1 MGMLGSLRRDL
12 RFAFRQLRKTPGFAA
27 TVILVLALGTCASL
41 AIFAFV
47 DAALI
52 KPLPYRDPSR
62 LVGVYETNGL
72 FQRSNLSYLDYLD
85 WKKRNTVFGSLDIYQ
100 NNTFTLK
107 TPAGGEAVGAARISD
122 GFFRTLGVTPVLGRD
137 FHEGEDLVSAAP
149 AALISYSTWQQR
161 YGGRRDVLGQV
172 AILDDSPTVIIGVL
186 PRDFHFAPTGGAE
199 FYAAIRAHNSC
210 EMRRSC
216 HNLYGVARL
225 REGVSLQ
232 AASANVV
239 AIAKQLEREY
249 PNSNRSQG
257 AALAPLTE
265 VIVGDIRAILLVLLS
280 GAGLL
285 LLIAAVNVAGLLLL
299 RSEGRQREIAV
310 RTALGASSAR
320 LTGQFATEAV
330 VLAAGG
336 GGLGLACA
344 HWAIRLL
351 KGLVSPAMMT
361 RTPFLR
367 DLGLNGRLLGVACAI
382 ALAAAVLLAF
392 PPSLGIWSA
401 ELRRGLAEAS
411 RGSSGTTWRRLG
423 SKLVVV
429 ELAMAVV
436 LLSGAA
442 LFAKSL
448 YQLLHVPLGIRPDQL
463 VTIDVSAPDAGY
475 EKAEQAQALAD
486 LVASRAETL
495 PGVTSAGVV
504 ENGAPV
510 SGNGNTNWIR
520 VLGRPWHG
528 EHYDV
533 AHRYVNTSYFATI
546 GASLV
551 RGRQFQESDDASRP
565 HVAIVNQAFVK
576 RHFPGEDPLGKQLT
590 YVSLAQPPVEIV
602 GVVEDIREGPLDAPI
617 PPVLYTPFKQGP
629 DDFFTLV
636 VRTTESEGAL
646 VPALAALVRQ
656 IDPSIVT
663 MRGATMTAR
672 IHDSQSAYLHRSLA
686 WLVGGFA
693 VIALL
698 MGVIGLYGVIA
709 YSVSQRSREIG
720 IRMALGAD
728 PRSVRR
734 LIFLEGT
741 RLALLGIIIGLAGAV
756 VAAQVTRGLLFGVR
770 SWDPATL
777 APVAGILAVA
787 ALAATFLPARRA
799 AAVNPADALRAE

>member
-1 MGMLGSLRRDL
+1 MLDSLRRDL
-12 RFAFRQLRKTPGFAA
+12 RFALRQLRKTPGF
-27 TVILVLALGTCASL
+27 TVTAIQVLALGMCASL

-52 KPLPYRDPSR
+52 KPLPYRHPAR

-72 FQRSNLSYLDYLD
+72 FERSNLSYLDYLD
-85 WKKRNTVFGSLDIYQ
+85 WKKRNVVLGSLDIYQ
-100 NNTFTLK
+100 NASFTL
-107 TPAGGEAVGAARISD
+107 TSPAGGEAVPAARISD

-137 FHEGEDLVSAAP
+137 FHDGEDLVSAAP

-161 YGGRRDVLGQV
+161 YGGSRDVLGQV

-186 PRDFHFAPTGGAE
+186 PRDFHFAPTGAAE
-199 FYAAIRAHNSC
+199 FYAAIRAHGSC

-225 REGVSLQ
+225 RDGLSLQ
-232 AASANVV
+232 TASANVV

-249 PNSNRSQG
+249 PDSNRSQG
-257 AALAPLTE
+257 AALVPLAD
-265 VIVGDIRAILLVLLS
+265 VVVGDIRAILLVLLI

-285 LLIAAVNVAGLLLL
+285 LVIAAVNVAGLLLL

-320 LTGQFATEAV
+320 LTGQFATEAL
-330 VLAAGG
+330 VLAVAGG
-336 GGLGLACA
+336 ALGLVCA
-344 HWAIRLL
+344 HWTIQLL
-351 KGLVSPAMMT
+351 KGLISPAMMT

-367 DLGLNGRLLGVACAI
+367 DLGLSGRVLDAAGAI
-382 ALAAAVLLAF
+382 ALGAALLLAF
-392 PPSLGIWSA
+392 PPSLRIWSA

-411 RGSSGTTWRRLG
+411 RGSSGTAWRRLG

-436 LLSGAA
+436 LLSSAG
-442 LFAKSL
+442 LFGKSL
-448 YQLLHVPLGIRPDQL
+448 HRLLHVPLGIRPDHL

-475 EKAEQAQALAD
+475 GKPAQAQALAD
-486 LVASRAETL
+486 LVSQRAETL
-495 PGVTSAGVV
+495 PGVTSVGVV

-520 VLGRPWHG
+520 ILGRPWHG

-533 AHRYVNTSYFATI
+533 AHRYVSTGYFATI

-551 RGRQFQESDDASRP
+551 RGRQFQESDAPSRP

-576 RHFPGEDPLGKQLT
+576 RQFPREDPLGKQVT
-590 YVSLAQPPVEIV
+590 YVSLNQPPLEIV
-602 GVVEDIREGPLDAPI
+602 GVVEDIREGPLDVPI
-617 PPVLYTPFKQGP
+617 PPVLYTPFKQEP

-646 VPALAALVRQ
+646 VPALAALIRQ
-656 IDPSIVT
+656 IDPGIVT
-663 MRGATMTAR
+663 MRGATMNAR
-672 IHDSQSAYLHRSLA
+672 IHDSQSAYLHRSLV

-693 VIALL
+693 VMALVVGL
-698 MGVIGLYGVIA
+698 IGLYGVIA
-709 YSVSQRSREIG
+709 YSVSQRGREIG
-720 IRMALGAD
+720 IRMALGAE

-734 LIFLEGT
+734 LIFREGA
-741 RLALLGIIIGLAGAV
+741 RLALLGIVIGLAGT
-756 VAAQVTRGLLFGVR
+756 VAAAQAMPGLLFGVR
-770 SWDPATL
+770 SWDVETL
-777 APVAGILAVA
+777 APVAGILALA

-799 AAVNPADALRAE
+799 AAVNPVEALRAE

>member
-1 MGMLGSLRRDL
+1 MLDSLWRDL
-12 RFAFRQLRKTPGFAA
+12 RFALRQLRKTPGF
-27 TVILVLALGTCASL
+27 TVTAILVLALGMCASV

-52 KPLPYRDPSR
+52 KPLPYRDPAC

-100 NNTFTLK
+100 NNGFTLT
-107 TPAGGEAVGAARISD
+107 TPAGGEAVRAARISA

-161 YGGRRDVLGQV
+161 YGGGRDVLGQV

-186 PRDFHFAPTGGAE
+186 PRDFHFAPTGAAE

-225 REGVSLQ
+225 RERVSLQ

-249 PNSNRSQG
+249 PDSNRSQG
-257 AALAPLTE
+257 AALVPLAE

-320 LTGQFATEAV
+320 LTGQFATEAL
-330 VLAAGG
+330 VLAAAG

-344 HWAIRLL
+344 HWATQLL
-351 KGLVSPAMMT
+351 KGLISPAMMM

-367 DLGLNGRLLGVACAI
+367 DLGLNGRVLGTAGAI
-382 ALAAAVLLAF
+382 ALGAVLLLAF
-392 PPSLGIWSA
+392 PPSLQIWSG
-401 ELRRGLAEAS
+401 ELRGGLAEAS
-411 RGSSGTTWRRLG
+411 RGSSGTAWRRLG

-436 LLSGAA
+436 LLSGAG
-442 LFAKSL
+442 LFGKSL
-448 YQLLHVPLGIRPDQL
+448 YQLLHVPLGIRPDHL

-475 EKAEQAQALAD
+475 GKAEQAQALAA
-486 LVASRAETL
+486 LVASRAANL

-504 ENGAPV
+504 ANGAPV

-533 AHRYVNTSYFATI
+533 PHRCVGTRYFATI

-551 RGRQFQESDDASRP
+551 RGRPFQESDDASRP
-565 HVAIVNQAFVK
+565 QVAIVNQAFVK
-576 RHFPGEDPLGKQLT
+576 RHFPGEDPLGKQLK
-590 YVSLAQPPVEIV
+590 YVSLDQPPVEIV

-617 PPVLYTPFKQGP
+617 PPVLYTPFKQEP

-646 VPALAALVRQ
+646 VPALATVVRQ
-656 IDPSIVT
+656 IDPGIVT

-672 IHDSQSAYLHRSLA
+672 IRDSQSAYLHRSLA

-693 VIALL
+693 VTALL
-698 MGVIGLYGVIA
+698 MGIIGLYGVIA

-720 IRMALGAD
+720 IRMALGAE
-728 PRSVRR
+728 PGSVRR
-734 LIFLEGT
+734 LIFREGA
-741 RLALLGIIIGLAGAV
+741 RLAAVGIALGLAGT
-756 VAAQVTRGLLFGVR
+756 VAAAQAMRGLLFGVR
-770 SWDPATL
+770 SWDVATL

-799 AAVNPADALRAE
+799 AAVSPVEALRAE

>member
-1 MGMLGSLRRDL
+1 MLDSLWRDL
-12 RFAFRQLRKTPGFAA
+12 RFSLRQLRKSPGFTITA
-27 TVILVLALGTCASL
+27 ILVLALGMCASL

-52 KPLPYRDPSR
+52 KPLPYRNPAR
-62 LVGVYETNGL
+62 LVGVYETSGL

-100 NNTFTLK
+100 DSGFTLT
-107 TPAGGEAVGAARISD
+107 TPAGGEAVRAARISD
-122 GFFRTLGVTPVLGRD
+122 GFFRTLGVTPILGRD
-137 FHEGEDLVSAAP
+137 FQGGEDLVSAAP
-149 AALISYSTWQQR
+149 AALISYSTWHQR
-161 YGGRRDVLGQV
+161 YGGRRDVLGKV

-216 HNLYGVARL
+216 HDLYGVARL

-249 PNSNRSQG
+249 PNTNRSQG
-257 AALAPLTE
+257 AALVPLAE
-265 VIVGDIRAILLVLLS
+265 VIVGDVRVILLVLLS

-285 LLIAAVNVAGLLLL
+285 LVIAAVNVAGLLLL

-310 RTALGASSAR
+310 RAALGASSAR
-320 LTGQFATEAV
+320 LTGQFATEAL
-330 VLAAGG
+330 VLAAAGSG
-336 GGLGLACA
+336 FGLTGA
-344 HWAIRLL
+344 HWAIQLL
-351 KGLVSPAMMT
+351 RGLISPVMMT

-367 DLGLNGRLLGVACAI
+367 DLGLNGSVFGVAGAITLCA
-382 ALAAAVLLAF
+382 ALLLAF
-392 PPSLGIWSA
+392 TPSLRIWSA

-411 RGSSGTTWRRLG
+411 RGSSGTAWRRLG

-429 ELAMAVV
+429 ELAMVVV
-436 LLSGAA
+436 LLSGAG
-442 LFAKSL
+442 LFGKSL
-448 YQLLHVPLGIRPDQL
+448 YQLLHVPLGIRPDHL
-463 VTIDVSAPDAGY
+463 VTIDVSAPDASYG
-475 EKAEQAQALAD
+475 KAEQAQALAD
-486 LVASRAETL
+486 LVASRVETL
-495 PGVTSAGVV
+495 PGVTSVGVV

-528 EHYDV
+528 EHHDV
-533 AHRYVNTSYFATI
+533 AHRYVSTSYFGTI
-546 GASLV
+546 GASLA
-551 RGRQFQESDDASRP
+551 RGRQFQEFDDASHP
-565 HVAIVNQAFVK
+565 AVAIVNQAFVK
-576 RHFPGEDPLGKQLT
+576 QHFSGEDPLGKQLA
-590 YVSLAQPPVEIV
+590 YVSIARPFLEIV

-617 PPVLYTPFKQGP
+617 PPVLYTPFKQEP
-629 DDFFTLV
+629 DNFFTLV
-636 VRTTESEGAL
+636 VRTTESESAL
-646 VPALAALVRQ
+646 VPALAALVRR

-663 MRGATMTAR
+663 MCGATMTER
-672 IHDSQSAYLHRSLA
+672 VNDSQSAYLHRSLA

-698 MGVIGLYGVIA
+698 MGLIGLYGVIA
-709 YSVSQRSREIG
+709 FSVSQRSREIG
-720 IRMALGAD
+720 IRMALGAE

-734 LIFLEGT
+734 LIFREGA
-741 RLALLGIIIGLAGAV
+741 RLAVLGIAIGLASAV
-756 VAAQVTRGLLFGVR
+756 GVAQAMRGLLFGVR
-770 SWDPATL
+770 SWDVATL
-777 APVAGILAVA
+777 ASVAGILAVA

-799 AAVNPADALRAE
+799 AAVNPVDALRAE

>member
-1 MGMLGSLRRDL
+1 MGMLDSLRRDL
-12 RFAFRQLRKTPGFAA
+12 RFALRQLRKTPGFAA
-27 TVILVLALGTCASL
+27 TAILVLALGMCASL

-85 WKKRNTVFGSLDIYQ
+85 WKKRNTAFGSLDIYQ
-100 NNTFTLK
+100 NNTFTLT
-107 TPAGGEAVGAARISD
+107 TPAGGEAVGGARISD

-149 AALISYSTWQQR
+149 SALISYSTWQQR

-172 AILDDSPTVIIGVL
+172 AVLDDSSTVIIGVL

-225 REGVSLQ
+225 REGASLQ

-265 VIVGDIRAILLVLLS
+265 VIVGDIRAILLVLLG

-285 LLIAAVNVAGLLLL
+285 LLIAAVNVSGLLLL

-320 LTGQFATEAV
+320 LACQFATEAM
-330 VLAAGG
+330 VLAAAG

-351 KGLVSPAMMT
+351 KGLISPAMMM

-367 DLGLNGRLLGVACAI
+367 DLSLNGRLLGVAGVI
-382 ALAAAVLLAF
+382 ALGAALLLAF
-392 PPSLGIWSA
+392 PPSLRIWSA

-442 LFAKSL
+442 LFVKSL
-448 YQLLHVPLGIRPDQL
+448 YQLLHVPIGIRPDHL
-463 VTIDVSAPDAGY
+463 VAIDVSAPDAFYGR
-475 EKAEQAQALAD
+475 AEQAQALAD

-495 PGVTSAGVV
+495 PGVTSAGLV

-551 RGRQFQESDDASRP
+551 RGRQFQESDDPSRP
-565 HVAIVNQAFVK
+565 HVAVVNQAFVK
-576 RHFPGEDPLGKQLT
+576 RYFPGKDPLGNQLG
-590 YVSLAQPPVEIV
+590 YVSLAQPSVEIV

-646 VPALAALVRQ
+646 VPALAALIRQ

-663 MRGATMTAR
+663 MRGATMSAR

-693 VIALL
+693 VVALL
-698 MGVIGLYGVIA
+698 MSLIGLYGVLA
-709 YSVSQRSREIG
+709 YSVSQRAREIG
-720 IRMALGAD
+720 IRMALGAE
-728 PRSVRR
+728 PRSVRW
-734 LIFLEGT
+734 LIFREGT
-741 RLALLGIIIGLAGAV
+741 RLALLGIVMGFSGAV
-756 VAAQVTRGLLFGVR
+756 AVAQAMRGLLFGVR
-770 SWDPATL
+770 SWDAAAL

-787 ALAATFLPARRA
+787 ALAATFIPAQRA
-799 AAVNPADALRAE
+799 AAVNPVDSLRAE